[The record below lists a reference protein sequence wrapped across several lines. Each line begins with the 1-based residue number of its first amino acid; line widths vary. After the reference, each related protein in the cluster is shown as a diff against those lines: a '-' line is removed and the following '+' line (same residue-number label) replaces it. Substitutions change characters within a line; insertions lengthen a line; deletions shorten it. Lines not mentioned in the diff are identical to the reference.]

1 MEAMVSWVL
10 LVAAFAVVVA
20 AAGFLV
26 GWLCR
31 VSGPARAAGAARPA
45 GPPGAQESPDA

>member
-1 MEAMVSWVL
+1 MQAMLSWVL

-26 GWLCR
+26 ARLWR
-31 VSGPARAAGAARPA
+31 VSSPASPAGAARP
-45 GPPGAQESPDA
+45 GAPEPPDA